1 MSADFSAI
9 DIGIARTSPPSEDT
23 EEIREIEALIFDAI
37 DRARRT
43 IYIENQFLTAAR
55 IAQRLARRM
64 VEQPALEAVIVAPH
78 AHHSW
83 LEAQVM
89 RSGRTR
95 FMHILDGAGVLDRV
109 ALVCPRVSENGKDVD
124 VMVHSKVMIVDD
136 VLMLVGSANLNNR
149 SIGLDT
155 ECDLAIEAREA
166 EQCRR
171 VRRMRDRLLGHH
183 CGVGPDAVAASLA
196 RSESIVTTALTLR
209 AHGHYLER
217 IDDGRVISGGSFTA
231 LESLA
236 DPERAIPPPTFLRSV
251 LGQRPRGRAL
261 RRLAKIV
268 GAGISVVTLM
278 LVWRFTPLATL
289 AQPDNLRQWLSFIA
303 EIPGAF
309 LIVLAAFIGGGLVV
323 FPVLVLIA
331 ATAAA
336 FGPWLGF
343 LYAMIGAIASA
354 LVTYA
359 VGAALG
365 GEILE
370 TLAGPRLN
378 RLRRSIV
385 KRGVFAVAAIRL
397 VPIAPF
403 TLVNLVAGA
412 SKVRIDDY
420 LLGTILGM
428 APGITLMCVLG
439 YQIWSIIVEPT
450 LLNTLLLLLAVAAWL
465 AVSLA
470 AQALILRW
478 RRRIA

>member
-1 MSADFSAI
+1 
-9 DIGIARTSPPSEDT
+9 
-23 EEIREIEALIFDAI
+23 
-37 DRARRT
+37 
-43 IYIENQFLTAAR
+43 
-55 IAQRLARRM
+55 
-64 VEQPALEAVIVAPH
+64 
-78 AHHSW
+78 
-83 LEAQVM
+83 
-89 RSGRTR
+89 
-95 FMHILDGAGVLDRV
+95 
-109 ALVCPRVSENGKDVD
+109 
-124 VMVHSKVMIVDD
+124 
-136 VLMLVGSANLNNR
+136 
-149 SIGLDT
+149 
-155 ECDLAIEAREA
+155 
-166 EQCRR
+166 
-171 VRRMRDRLLGHH
+171 
-183 CGVGPDAVAASLA
+183 
-196 RSESIVTTALTLR
+196 
-209 AHGHYLER
+209 
-217 IDDGRVISGGSFTA
+217 
-231 LESLA
+231 
-236 DPERAIPPPTFLRSV
+236 
-251 LGQRPRGRAL
+251 
-261 RRLAKIV
+261 
-268 GAGISVVTLM
+268 
-278 LVWRFTPLATL
+278 
-289 AQPDNLRQWLSFIA
+289 
-303 EIPGAF
+303 
-309 LIVLAAFIGGGLVV
+309 VLAAFIGGGLVV